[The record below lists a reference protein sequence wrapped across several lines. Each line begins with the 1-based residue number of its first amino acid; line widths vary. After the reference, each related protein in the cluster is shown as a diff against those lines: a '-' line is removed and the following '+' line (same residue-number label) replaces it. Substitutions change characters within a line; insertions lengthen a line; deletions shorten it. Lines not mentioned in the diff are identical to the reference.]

1 MGSQVVLIARYG
13 SLGTILLFSL
23 VTLGI
28 SGSLVGGGNEFTLT
42 AEAFALAVSVITMA
56 IIIPTLIIEFFRK
69 GAFTSMVAV
78 EFGWSAVLTILWVA
92 AAGVAT
98 STGAVCVGD
107 RFEENC
113 STGEALIWFS
123 WLNFINFF
131 GWTIALLALALTAH
145 SRGNTSI
152 WTSSINTTN
161 FLARKAGG
169 YMVPQRQMQYGVQP
183 QYSDQMQQQYVGPPQ
198 QYPPQGYYASA
209 GPPPGAF
216 QV

>member
-1 MGSQVVLIARYG
+1 MV
-13 SLGTILLFSL
+13 
-23 VTLGI
+23 
-28 SGSLVGGGNEFTLT
+28 
-42 AEAFALAVSVITMA
+42 

-98 STGAVCVGD
+98 SAGAICGD
-107 RFEENC
+107 FFEENC
-113 STGEALIWFS
+113 STVEALIWFS

-161 FLARKAGG
+161 FLARTAGG

-183 QYSDQMQQQYVGPPQ
+183 QYSDQMQQQYVGQPQ
-198 QYPPQGYYASA
+198 QYPPQGYYASV